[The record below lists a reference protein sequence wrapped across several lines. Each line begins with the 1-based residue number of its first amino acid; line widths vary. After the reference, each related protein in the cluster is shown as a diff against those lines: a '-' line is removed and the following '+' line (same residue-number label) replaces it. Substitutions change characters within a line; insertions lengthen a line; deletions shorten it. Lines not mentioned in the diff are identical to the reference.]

1 MPLDKSNLKEEGYL
15 ANELIAESGISPLDR
30 KCLVAKEA
38 IADGD
43 FTMDQALEAYGITR
57 EQYSAFIANQVV
69 LEMRSKLETVLTS
82 FNVHHDNFSR
92 FVVVT
97 ASIAA
102 VGEMYKILLGN
113 VDKQTPLIEDHLQ
126 VLSQNVISGKVAV

>member
-1 MPLDKSNLKEEGYL
+1 MPLDKSNLKEESYL

-43 FTMDQALEAYGITR
+43 FTIDQALEAYGITR

-82 FNVHHDNFSR
+82 FNVPHDTLSR

-126 VLSQNVISGKVAV
+126 VLTQNVISGKIAV